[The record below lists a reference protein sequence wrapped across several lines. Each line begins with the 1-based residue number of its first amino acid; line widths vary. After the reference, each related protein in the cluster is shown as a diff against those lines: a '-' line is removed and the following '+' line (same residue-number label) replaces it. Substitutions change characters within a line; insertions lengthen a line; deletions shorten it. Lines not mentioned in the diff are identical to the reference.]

1 MSSTLDSICISY
13 KSCSFGNSFSSCEN
27 LHLFDI
33 HVEKL
38 GILFTCTTFFVAFFM
53 DQVHSLISLQE
64 FEIVKMWTRQTLANG
79 I

>member
-1 MSSTLDSICISY
+1 
-13 KSCSFGNSFSSCEN
+13 
-27 LHLFDI
+27 
-33 HVEKL
+33 VEKL